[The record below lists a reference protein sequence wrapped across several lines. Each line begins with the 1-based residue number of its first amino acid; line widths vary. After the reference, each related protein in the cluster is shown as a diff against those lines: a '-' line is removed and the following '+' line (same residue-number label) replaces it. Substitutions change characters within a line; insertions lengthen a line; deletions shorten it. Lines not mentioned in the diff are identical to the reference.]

1 MTMSNENSRFAVEL
15 RSACARI
22 QQMVV
27 PHLYFRQA
35 KQRLLEA
42 LDTSNLVLLVGP
54 SAVGKGTLIRAVI
67 EKFNAP
73 VERNPKAIRAITVRA
88 PSPQSSRFPW
98 KAFWIACLD
107 AMFDPLPERKVSH
120 GPLYKQSDSIDIL
133 KRAVFSAV
141 RDRGVKLIVV
151 DEAMNLVM
159 KERGG
164 QTLRSRLD
172 VLRDISDEAGCAFL
186 LVSTPRI
193 LEPLELS
200 CELARRMREEY
211 FRPYT
216 FSKDMSGEHYDAFR
230 HVTKA
235 FVDELPEKMIPKFSS
250 LQIQLLQ
257 AGSAG
262 CVGHLS
268 AWFVRAVI
276 RCMWSDSDAL
286 EWRHFEET
294 ILSDGKLKNMRQN
307 CEGGE
312 RDFQKLI
319 ERTYEVLR
327 GKVGEGAAAANQSEK
342 PACNPSPGPS
352 STSKRHPGKPKP
364 NRHRRDQ

>member
-193 LEPLELS
+193 LEPGHEWGAL
-200 CELARRMREEY
+200 RR
-211 FRPYT
+211 
-216 FSKDMSGEHYDAFR
+216 
-230 HVTKA
+230 
-235 FVDELPEKMIPKFSS
+235 FSS
-250 LQIQLLQ
+250 CHQGVCRRVARENDTQIQLPPD
-257 AGSAG
+257 SAPSG
-262 CVGHLS
+262 WFGRLCRAPERVVCESGHT
-268 AWFVRAVI
+268 VHV
-276 RCMWSDSDAL
+276 
-286 EWRHFEET
+286 E
-294 ILSDGKLKNMRQN
+294 
-307 CEGGE
+307 
-312 RDFQKLI
+312 
-319 ERTYEVLR
+319 
-327 GKVGEGAAAANQSEK
+327 
-342 PACNPSPGPS
+342 
-352 STSKRHPGKPKP
+352 
-364 NRHRRDQ
+364 